1 MESLCL
7 RGERV
12 ILCPLQE
19 LLTDENLRRIYSWHR
34 DQEIMFWMG
43 CRPVRS
49 SFANFASWFRCAVRK
64 LSTEMAFGIIN
75 GGGELIGRIS
85 CYGLDEAKKEAEI
98 GILIGEKGF
107 WGKGYG
113 QDALVTFLRY
123 LFEEVG
129 LRKVRLRTL
138 YKNLRARRCFSR
150 CGFQESRRLTLS
162 LEIGEVP
169 GVEMTL
175 SAEDFYKTF
184 DKRRPPCKSDSS

>member
-1 MESLCL
+1 MKSLCL
-7 RGERV
+7 KGERV

-19 LLTDENLRRIYSWHR
+19 LLTDENLKRIYSWHR

-43 CRPVRS
+43 RRPVKS
-49 SFANFASWFRCAVRK
+49 SFAKFASWFRCTIRK
-64 LSTEMAFGIIN
+64 PGLERAFGIIN
-75 GGGELIGRIS
+75 GEGELIGRIS
-85 CYGLDEAKKEAEI
+85 YYGLDEVKKEAEI
-98 GILIGEKGF
+98 GILIGEKGL

-113 QDALVTFLRY
+113 QDALVTLLRY

-129 LRKVRLRTL
+129 LRRVRLRTL

-150 CGFQESRRLTLS
+150 CGFQESRCLIFS

-184 DKRRPPCKSDSS
+184 DKRRPLCRSDSF